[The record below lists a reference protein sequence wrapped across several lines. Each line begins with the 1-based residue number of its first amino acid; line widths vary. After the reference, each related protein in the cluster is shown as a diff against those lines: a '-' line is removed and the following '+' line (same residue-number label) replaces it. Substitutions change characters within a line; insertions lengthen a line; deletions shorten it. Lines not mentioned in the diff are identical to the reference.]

1 MALADPKKAR
11 IRHFLK
17 DGTEVESIEDHVV
30 KMEDCP
36 EIYWRMY
43 VISEKRANKLGLHI
57 TPPPQLVKA
66 MRERGYKDV

>member
-1 MALADPKKAR
+1 MALADPKKAK

-17 DGTEVESIEDHVV
+17 DGTEVDSIEGHVV

-36 EIYWRMY
+36 EIYWLMY
-43 VISEKRANKLGLHI
+43 TMSEERAKKLGLHI

-66 MRERGYKDV
+66 MRERGHKDV